1 MAEFAE
7 TRTVNCPYCG
17 NAKVVKNGRRSGY
30 QRYLCKPCGKQFKH
44 TGELHGRHAPTGRIG
59 AAVRM
64 FYSGLSYKQIG
75 ENLAERDDI
84 SEPSKQTIYAWVKRY
99 TDDAVE
105 AMQDYPAHVGD
116 EWVADEMQVKVGGK
130 NLWHWNIMDA
140 KTRYVL
146 ATHLTPNRDTRAAV
160 AVMRKAAQAADN
172 PPKVI
177 KSDKLGS
184 YPPAIK
190 EVFPD
195 ARHVQSDGIRA
206 LINNNLSERLQG
218 TYRQRT
224 KTLRGLDTIET
235 GQRYLDGWTLTYNLF
250 REHEGIDY
258 DTPGERAKVKPP
270 FTEWED
276 VVIQSAGPTD
286 HPRTAERDATARMT
300 DADRRNPRIVPDST
314 QRRRPKG
321 ETEADDEEWPRS
333 DSDTDKVERAR
344 ESLAKG
350 RRDISSIRVS
360 PKRTVLADVKIQGA
374 RQRRSPFAGKVAI
387 EPPKGKERRR
397 KGTGEKAAATS
408 KPVLLLGR

>member
-1 MAEFAE
+1 M
-7 TRTVNCPYCG
+7 
-17 NAKVVKNGRRSGY
+17 
-30 QRYLCKPCGKQFKH
+30 
-44 TGELHGRHAPTGRIG
+44 
-59 AAVRM
+59 
-64 FYSGLSYKQIG
+64 
-75 ENLAERDDI
+75 
-84 SEPSKQTIYAWVKRY
+84 
-99 TDDAVE
+99 
-105 AMQDYPAHVGD
+105 
-116 EWVADEMQVKVGGK
+116 
-130 NLWHWNIMDA
+130 
-140 KTRYVL
+140 
-146 ATHLTPNRDTRAAV
+146 
-160 AVMRKAAQAADN
+160 
-172 PPKVI
+172 
-177 KSDKLGS
+177 GS

-314 QRRRPKG
+314 QRRRPQG

-344 ESLAKG
+344 ESLAKRSAGYLQHTSVTETHGIG
-350 RRDISSIRVS
+350 RREDTGRE
-360 PKRTVLADVKIQGA
+360 TAT
-374 RQRRSPFAGKVAI
+374 VAI
-387 EPPKGKERRR
+387 RGQGGHRTAERQGTSAQGYWR
-397 KGTGEKAAATS
+397 KGSRHVQARAAAGTL
-408 KPVLLLGR
+408 K